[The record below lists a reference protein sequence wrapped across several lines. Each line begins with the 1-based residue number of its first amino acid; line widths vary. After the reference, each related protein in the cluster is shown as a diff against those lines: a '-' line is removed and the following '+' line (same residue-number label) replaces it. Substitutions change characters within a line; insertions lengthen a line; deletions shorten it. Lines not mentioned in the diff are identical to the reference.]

1 MSTEIR
7 LWRNITSSVLSGYVR
22 DPTTTT
28 GVTAGSNRSDFQRV
42 NTGNGGKELERD
54 GNEANDSKIGG
65 AVPRIPVVHFARF

>member
-1 MSTEIR
+1 MKSTKIR

-22 DPTTTT
+22 DPTTT